1 MWFEDVVV
9 GTRTDLG
16 TYTFTAGEIIRFA
29 AKYDPQAFHLSV
41 KGGEDSVFGGLIASG
56 WHTVSVWMKLVVA
69 RRAEFEDSGGMRAGV
84 SPGFENLRW
93 VRPVYAGMTL
103 RYSMQTIAKVELKSR
118 PEFGLVK
125 SLNEARDAKDGALV
139 MQFTGKGFMP
149 RKPNPSA
156 GSG

>member
-1 MWFEDVVV
+1 MTWFEDVVI
-9 GTRTDLG
+9 GTKTDLG
-16 TYTFTAGEIIRFA
+16 TWTFKAEDIIAFA
-29 AKYDPQAFHLSV
+29 RKYDPQEFHLSV

-69 RRAEFEDSGGMRAGV
+69 KRAELEDASGLRAGV

-93 VRPVYAGMTL
+93 IKPVYAGMTL
-103 RYSMQTIAKVELKSR
+103 RYSMQTLEKVELKSR

-125 SLNEARDAKDGALV
+125 SLNEARDARDGALV

-149 RKPNPSA
+149 RKPK
-156 GSG
+156 GE